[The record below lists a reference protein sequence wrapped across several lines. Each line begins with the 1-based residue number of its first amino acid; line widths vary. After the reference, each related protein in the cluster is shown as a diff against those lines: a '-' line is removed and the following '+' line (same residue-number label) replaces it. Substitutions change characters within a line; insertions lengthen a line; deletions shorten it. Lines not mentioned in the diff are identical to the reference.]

1 MRAAVL
7 GVGAVGSRAARQL
20 ASTSGVDGILVS
32 DPKPGRADWARS
44 SLGPVAR
51 TADMGFD
58 LVGNDVVVLAGPGT
72 GQPALAER
80 ALAAGAHVVAT
91 ADDLSSVRGLLAL
104 DDMAK
109 RRHRTVVVGA
119 AFAPGLSCLLAT
131 HAAGLFDEVHE
142 IHVARHGTGGPVC
155 ARAHHA
161 ALGRSA
167 IDFRDGEWIE
177 RQGGSGREL
186 VWFPEPVAGQDCY
199 RAEMADAVL
208 LAPRFPK
215 LERATARQAA
225 TRRDRLTAR
234 LPMLRQ
240 PHPEGLV
247 GAVRV
252 ELRGLRAGSF
262 ETVVYGAMDRP
273 AVAAGA
279 VAAVAAVRAAS
290 GDLHPG
296 AGGLATLVDDPLPM
310 LADLAARG
318 IRAAVFAG
326 ATTV

>member
-20 ASTSGVDGILVS
+20 ASTAGVDAILVS
-32 DPKPGRADWARS
+32 DPNPGRADWARS

-51 TADMGFD
+51 SAAMGFD
-58 LVGNDVVVLAGPGT
+58 LEGNDVVVLAGPGPA
-72 GQPALAER
+72 QPAQAEQ

-91 ADDLSSVRGLLAL
+91 SDDLPSVRGLLAL
-104 DDMAK
+104 DDMA
-109 RRHRTVVVGA
+109 RRRGRTLVIGA
-119 AFAPGLSCLLAT
+119 SFAPGLSCLLAA
-131 HAAGLFDEVHE
+131 HGASLFDEVHE

-167 IDFRDGEWIE
+167 IDYRDGEWIE

-186 VWFPEPVAGQDCY
+186 VWFPEPVAGRDCY

-247 GAVRV
+247 GAVRI
-252 ELRGLRAGSF
+252 ELRGLRGGSF
-262 ETVVYGAMDRP
+262 DTLVYGAMDRP

-279 VAAVAAVRAAS
+279 VAAVAAVAATR
-290 GDLHPG
+290 GELHRG
-296 AGGLATLVDDPLPM
+296 AAGLASLVDDPIPFLTE
-310 LADLAARG
+310 LATRG
-318 IRAAVFAG
+318 VRGAVFAG
-326 ATTV
+326 ATGA

>member
-1 MRAAVL
+1 
-7 GVGAVGSRAARQL
+7 VGALGSRAARQL
-20 ASTSGVDGILVS
+20 ASTPGVDAILVT
-32 DPKPGRADWARS
+32 DPSPGRADGVCA

-51 TADMGFD
+51 SADVDFD
-58 LVGNDVVVLAGPGT
+58 LKGNDVVVLGGPGHVQA
-72 GQPALAER
+72 GQAER

-91 ADDLSSVRGLLAL
+91 ADDLTSVRGLMAL
-104 DDMAK
+104 DGMAK
-109 RRHRTVVVGA
+109 SRRRTLVAGA
-119 AFAPGLSCLLAT
+119 SFSPGLSCLLAT
-131 HAAGLFDEVHE
+131 HGASLFDELHE
-142 IHVARHGTGGPVC
+142 IHVARHGTGGPTC

-167 IDFRDGEWIE
+167 MDFRDGQWVE

-199 RAEMADAVL
+199 RAEMSEAVL
-208 LAPRFPK
+208 LVPRFPT

-252 ELRGLRAGSF
+252 ELRGLRNGTF
-262 ETVVYGAMDRP
+262 DTLVYGAMDRP

-279 VAAVAAVRAAS
+279 VAAVAAVAAAD
-290 GDLHPG
+290 GELHLG

-318 IRAAVFAG
+318 IRGAVFAG
-326 ATTV
+326 ANVL